1 MPTIKR
7 MPEFDEWLGGIKDT
21 ITRLRLGVRLDK
33 AQRGLMGDVKP
44 VGGGVIEMREF
55 FGPGW
60 RMYYVDQN
68 GVLIVMLGGGTKSPK
83 AVTLPRPS
91 RWPKPL
97 KGSDHD
103 FKTSKP

>member
-21 ITRLRLGVRLDK
+21 MTRIRLGVRLDK

-68 GVLIVMLGGGTKSPK
+68 GVLIVMLGGGTKS
-83 AVTLPRPS
+83 TQS
-91 RWPKPL
+91 
-97 KGSDHD
+97 SDIATAIALA
-103 FKTSKP
+103 KTIEGI